1 MSNKISMRNLRPEI
15 HADRLVVTAEF
26 DLDHRKPLGYQI
38 FRALEMMVTDL
49 RQKFGKTLGIKLP
62 NEPIQI
68 QIRIVRAVPRPKD
81 AEHHL

>member
-1 MSNKISMRNLRPEI
+1 MPKQIVMRDLRPEI
-15 HADRLVVTAEF
+15 HSDRLVATAEF

-38 FRALEMMVTDL
+38 FRAVEMMVTDL
-49 RQKFGKTLGIKLP
+49 SSKFGRTLGIKLP
-62 NEPIQI
+62 NEPVQI